1 MEMPLGDIGPG
12 LVLLITGV
20 LPVATIEDNFLQ
32 TNAGQVAASQHKDGN
47 VLKFL
52 AVHAHFYLFICC
64 LVIW

>member
-1 MEMPLGDIGPG
+1 MEMPLGDIGSG
-12 LVLLITGV
+12 LVPRTGA